1 MCFNTW
7 ERGRGRGEKKIGE
20 ETGERGKREG
30 RERGKRGEREGRERG
45 MESREREREERENKM
60 RVVCYTSNVGRMEDN
75 LV

>member
-1 MCFNTW
+1 
-7 ERGRGRGEKKIGE
+7 
-20 ETGERGKREG
+20 
-30 RERGKRGEREGRERG
+30 